1 MLNKGF
7 GQRPQCCATTFAE
20 GYSTGGSR
28 RRSQLQ
34 NNTYTLAADN
44 ISSHEVIRPLRVL
57 LADAGALLREQLTVM
72 LSETRCQVLTAAD
85 GFEVLC
91 RLPELRPDILLI
103 ASDLPR
109 LSGIQVCALLRQS
122 PDFSGLPVLIL
133 TAGQALV
140 DTVRAEM
147 AGANA
152 CLEKPFRSSELRAA
166 FSKALAP
173 QVEPGMSLHKE
184 SQLDGLFSDR

>member
-1 MLNKGF
+1 MLSKGF

-20 GYSTGGSR
+20 GFSTGGSR
-28 RRSQLQ
+28 RRGQLQ
-34 NNTYTLAADN
+34 NNTCALAADN
-44 ISSHEVIRPLRVL
+44 VSPEKLIRPLRVL
-57 LADAGALLREQLTVM
+57 LADDGALLREQLTVM
-72 LSETRCQVLTAAD
+72 LSEERCQVMTAAD

-133 TAGQALV
+133 TTGQALV

-166 FSKALAP
+166 LSKALAS

>member
-1 MLNKGF
+1 MQNK
-7 GQRPQCCATTFAE
+7 PCA
-20 GYSTGGSR
+20 
-28 RRSQLQ
+28 
-34 NNTYTLAADN
+34 LAADN
-44 ISSHEVIRPLRVL
+44 VSSHELIRPLRVL

-72 LSETRCQVLTAAD
+72 LSESRCQVMTAAD

-109 LSGIQVCALLRQS
+109 LSGIQVCSLLRQS

-133 TAGQALV
+133 TGAHALV

-152 CLEKPFRSSELRAA
+152 CLEKPFRSTELRAA
-166 FSKALAP
+166 FSKVFAP
-173 QVEPGMSLHKE
+173 QAEPGMSPHKE

>member
-1 MLNKGF
+1 MLHKGF
-7 GQRPQCCATTFAE
+7 GQRPQCCATTLAD
-20 GYSTGGSR
+20 GYSTGGSGR
-28 RRSQLQ
+28 KSQLQ
-34 NNTYTLAADN
+34 NNTCALAADN
-44 ISSHEVIRPLRVL
+44 VSSPEATRPLRVL

-72 LSETRCQVLTAAD
+72 LSETRCQVMTAAD

-109 LSGIQVCALLRQS
+109 LSGIQVCSLLRQS

-133 TAGQALV
+133 TGAHALV

-166 FSKALAP
+166 FSKVLA
-173 QVEPGMSLHKE
+173 QQAEPGMSLHKE

>member
-1 MLNKGF
+1 
-7 GQRPQCCATTFAE
+7 
-20 GYSTGGSR
+20 
-28 RRSQLQ
+28 LQ
-34 NNTYTLAADN
+34 NNTCTLVADN
-44 ISSHEVIRPLRVL
+44 VSSHEVIRPLRVL
-57 LADAGALLREQLTVM
+57 LADAGALLREQLTFM
-72 LSETRCQVLTAAD
+72 LSETRCQVMTAAD

-109 LSGIQVCALLRQS
+109 LSGIQVCTLLRQS

-133 TAGQALV
+133 TGAHALV
-140 DTVRAEM
+140 DTVKAEM

-166 FSKALAP
+166 FSKVLA
-173 QVEPGMSLHKE
+173 QQAEPGMSLHKE
-184 SQLDGLFSDR
+184 SQLNGLFSDR